1 MFSIDELMYINDG
14 IDPYKQYGYWDIFL
28 RENPQYNKGGIIVKP
43 KRQNAIVGGM
53 PFRDIND
60 IRKNNYEM
68 YKNDKLNIFD
78 VDEFNEEN
86 DNINKTLK
94 HMDELI
100 ELYIDAKLEGDSKY
114 KNINI
119 TEFNKLND
127 DLDKNKMTE
136 EEKKL
141 YDDITNKF
149 LDIKGKTID
158 ELRSMRKNEND
169 NMFYNQMTD
178 LGKNKAEEVKNEY
191 LTNPKKRNEI
201 RNKWLGEWQE
211 TDQRKTFDNL
221 DNDNDK
227 ADYLEKFIKNVEKG
241 NVSENKLIDK
251 DILLT
256 FIDKDESKAY
266 NTKDMNG
273 LNNDFIQTLK
283 NIGMSDD
290 DIKNKVLEKLNFD
303 VVKDNTIWELKAFGK
318 NSYDVEK
325 YDRYSKAK
333 FYGSELTTIVFNDK
347 NGKKKYYEL
356 QYDFKIKNNKVVD
369 ISYVLQ
375 PKYNQTNI
383 YVGSIIKSNPNGY
396 NYYIMENNKDTIQ
409 YINPLKDDNWKNI
422 DNQIKQGKKGIN
434 IPNSKFLKF
443 PKSYIENF
451 NKIRLKK
458 SNRLNDKKIYE
469 NWERIKKK

>member
-14 IDPYKQYGYWDIFL
+14 IDPYGQFGYWDIFL
-28 RENPQYNKGGIIVKP
+28 RENPQYIKGGIIVKP

-53 PFRDIND
+53 PYRDIND

-100 ELYIDAKLEGDSKY
+100 ELYIDAKIEGDSKY

-127 DLDKNKMTE
+127 DLDENKMTE
-136 EEKKL
+136 EEKKIRK
-141 YDDITNKF
+141 DIFDKFNNVKNKSEN
-149 LDIKGKTID
+149 
-158 ELRSMRKNEND
+158 ELRQMRKNENN
-169 NMFYNQMTD
+169 NMFYDQMKD
-178 LGKNKAEEVKNEY
+178 FGIKKAEEVKNDY
-191 LTNPKKRNEI
+191 LNNPNKRNEI
-201 RNKWLGEWQE
+201 RDKWLGEWE
-211 TDQRKTFDNL
+211 KSKERIKFDNIKS
-221 DNDNDK
+221 NAEK
-227 ADYLEKFIKNVEKG
+227 AEYLENFILNVEKG

-256 FIDKDESKAY
+256 FIDKDDSKAY
-266 NTKDMNG
+266 NTKDMIG

-290 DIKNKVLEKLNFD
+290 DIKNKVLEKINVD

-325 YDRYSKAK
+325 YDRYKKSK
-333 FYGSELTTIVFNDK
+333 FYGSEPTTIVFNDK
-347 NGKKKYYEL
+347 IGNKKYYEL
-356 QYDFKIKNNKVVD
+356 YYNFIKNDDKVKNV
-369 ISYVLQ
+369 
-375 PKYNQTNI
+375 KYSIYSKYKPTNI
-383 YVGSIIKSNPNGY
+383 YVGNILKNNPNGY
-396 NYYIMENNKDTIQ
+396 NYYIMENNRDTIQ

-422 DNQIKQGKKGIN
+422 DNQIISGKKEIN
-434 IPNSKFLKF
+434 IPNSKFIKF
-443 PKSYIENF
+443 PKTYVENF

-458 SNRLNDKKIYE
+458 SNREGKNKIYE